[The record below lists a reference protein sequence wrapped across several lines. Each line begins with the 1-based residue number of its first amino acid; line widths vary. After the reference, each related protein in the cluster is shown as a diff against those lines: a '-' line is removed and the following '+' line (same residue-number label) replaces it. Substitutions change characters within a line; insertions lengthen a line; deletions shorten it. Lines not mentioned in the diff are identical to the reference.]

1 MTEISKEDAT
11 AAPLAAHS
19 DQDDVQRLLD
29 EARKL
34 TELNSSFEVALN
46 NMARGLSMFDAEQRL
61 TVSNSIYR
69 QIYDLPDDVSAPGTP
84 FSKIIAYHTAS
95 TGTPDTAEELMK
107 QRLWLDRHVLELRH
121 GKTFTHTQH
130 LPNGRVILVT
140 CQPLADGGWVDI
152 HEDITERTMAEERV
166 AWLARHC
173 PLTEIPNRLS
183 IRERLEAEI
192 KRLRPNERIALHFVD
207 LDHFTRVNETL
218 GHATGDAVL
227 KAVAKRMLSTI
238 RDSDFV
244 GRIGGDEFAIIQK
257 EVVDPQQATR
267 LGERLLK
274 ILNAPY
280 RILGSDAGVGASIG
294 IALCPDHGEDADTL
308 MQRADTA
315 LYRVKTCGRAS
326 LAIYQPSDD
335 KIARDRIELQSD
347 LRSALKRS
355 QLLLHYQPVV
365 DIKSGTVTGCEAL
378 MRWRHPKL
386 GMLPPATFIPIAE
399 KTGMIASMGEWAIR
413 QACQDAARWR
423 LDVNV
428 AVNVS
433 PLQFEQGDLAN
444 AVEEALKRTGLDPGR
459 LELEI
464 TEAALVKREAKT
476 LETLQ
481 RLRALGVRIVLDDFG
496 NSFSSLSFLR
506 SFSFDKIKIDR
517 AFVDDV
523 SGRPDRMAVV
533 GAVTGLALALGI
545 GPVAEGIEAIE
556 QIEGVSGAG
565 CQEMQGFY
573 FSHPVPASD
582 VDAAIAHCLDKLI
595 RQSAA

>member
-19 DQDDVQRLLD
+19 DQDDVRRLLD

-69 QIYDLPDDVSAPGTP
+69 QIYDLPEDVSAPGTP
-84 FSKIIAYHTAS
+84 FSKIIAYHMTS
-95 TGTPDTAEELMK
+95 TGTPETAEELMK

-192 KRLRPNERIALHFVD
+192 KRLCPNERIAIHFVD
-207 LDHFTRVNETL
+207 LDHFTRINETL

-227 KAVAKRMLSTI
+227 KAVAKRILSTI

-315 LYRVKTCGRAS
+315 LYRVKSYGRAG

-335 KIARDRIELQSD
+335 KIARDRIELQAD
-347 LRSALKRS
+347 LRSALKRN

-365 DIKSGTVTGCEAL
+365 DIKSGKVTGCEAL

-433 PLQFEQGDLAN
+433 PMQFDQGDLAS
-444 AVEEALKRTGLDPGR
+444 AVEEALKRTGLDPRR

-481 RLRALGVRIVLDDFG
+481 QLRGLGVRIVLDDFG

-517 AFVDDV
+517 SFVDDV
-523 SGRPDRMAVV
+523 AGRPDRMAVV
-533 GAVTGLALALGI
+533 GAVTGLAHALGI
-545 GPVAEGIEAIE
+545 GPVAEGIEAID